1 MSEKNLIEKHEK
13 STENCWIIGF
23 TVLFLFHDVYN
34 HLNNRY
40 DAKTEIDNRDQRLT
54 DTGAVLR
61 GKIREIQ

>member
-1 MSEKNLIEKHEK
+1 MSEENLIEKHEK

-40 DAKTEIDNRDQRLT
+40 VAKTEIEELEKN
-54 DTGAVLR
+54 GV
-61 GKIREIQ
+61 KVV